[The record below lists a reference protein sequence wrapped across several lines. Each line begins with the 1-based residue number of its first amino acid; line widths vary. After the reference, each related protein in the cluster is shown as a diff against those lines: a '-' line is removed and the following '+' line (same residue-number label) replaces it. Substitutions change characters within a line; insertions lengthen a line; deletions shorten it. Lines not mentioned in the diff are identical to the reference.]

1 MRFDKTTNL
10 RRLGIVTAALI
21 VMGAAAGCSS
31 SGSSGASAAGAG
43 GSCGASASKMTLH
56 GSGQAQATP
65 DLLTV
70 VVSVDVTGA
79 TAKAA
84 LADNNARTTKLHQT
98 FTFGGVAAKDVQTS
112 GLTIEP
118 QYAYPAG
125 KPPRLTGYH
134 VTDLFWF
141 LKLTGRD
148 GTRIA
153 EVWRSGIESYLGMT
167 VAGFPNMFL
176 LVGPNSGLGHNSIVF
191 VIEAQLRY
199 IIRCLDLMDRNGAGT
214 IEVRA
219 EVQADHNREL
229 REMMGAVRKVL
240 QETPPE
246 LASDIIDNGII
257 LTGGSSQLRN
267 MPELVLRR
275 TGVNAKLAQD
285 AYFCVARG
293 TGVALNHLSTYKKS
307 IISKK

>member
-134 VTDLFWF
+134 VTDTVTA
-141 LKLTGRD
+141 KLRNLDKAGVLID
-148 GTRIA
+148 AVADAAGDAIRISSLTFSM
-153 EVWRSGIESYLGMT
+153 ED
-167 VAGFPNMFL
+167 P
-176 LVGPNSGLGHNSIVF
+176 SGLH
-191 VIEAQLRY
+191 
-199 IIRCLDLMDRNGAGT
+199 DLA
-214 IEVRA
+214 RA
-219 EVQADHNREL
+219 N
-229 REMMGAVRKVL
+229 AVRSVVGQATATAKAAGQRLGRICSIRDDQVNTMSNGQFDAL
-240 QETPPE
+240 RAAPSSGAASAVP
-246 LASDIIDNGII
+246 LAP
-257 LTGGSSQLRN
+257 GSVEADSN
-267 MPELVLRR
+267 V
-275 TGVNAKLAQD
+275 TVVYALA
-285 AYFCVARG
+285 G
-293 TGVALNHLSTYKKS
+293 
-307 IISKK
+307 